1 MRRGGGEERGERGE
15 RGKEVRGGRGQG
27 RRARRRLRLDDN
39 VRTEGQ
45 YESVQEGDR
54 ERERERERETERGG
68 RGCDVSDEQW
78 GVLRGDVERLGQ
90 LSS

>member
-1 MRRGGGEERGERGE
+1 MIMLGLRVSMSRSKRG
-15 RGKEVRGGRGQG
+15 
-27 RRARRRLRLDDN
+27 
-39 VRTEGQ
+39 T
-45 YESVQEGDR
+45 
-54 ERERERERETERGG
+54 ERERERERQTERGG